1 MIQIIRLKNGEDIIG
16 QVMDNT
22 SDYEIDQPM
31 SVSVEYHGRES
42 GLVMHHWL
50 PIQLIDKNTATI
62 KKEDVLTTF
71 HPNNEFKEYYKN
83 TVKKL
88 NDILNAKK
96 IADEMTDEEIAKVEQ
111 IVNEKIMENIALDER
126 RNVPIE
132 EAKKIGATALFGEKY
147 GEFVD

>member
-16 QVMDNT
+16 QVSANT
-22 SDYEIDQPM
+22 GDYEIQEPM
-31 SVSVEYHGRES
+31 SVSVEHRGRES
-42 GLVMHHWL
+42 GLVMNHWL
-50 PIQLIDKNTATI
+50 PVQLIEGNKTTI

-96 IADEMTDEEIAKVEQ
+96 IADEMTDEEIEDA
-111 IVNEKIMENIALDER
+111 INEMEFLNHNGDYKLH
-126 RNVPIE
+126 
-132 EAKKIGATALFGEKY
+132 
-147 GEFVD
+147 